1 MDDNKRYVH
10 IVIPGTCEYLTL
22 HVKRDFEDVIKL
34 RIWWRDYSGL
44 SSWAL
49 CYQESPYK
57 KEAGGWESEKVMY
70 QQKQR
75 EGDVM
80 MESGV
85 VVAWLW
91 AKECGHSKEQLL
103 NGYGVSTCDDEN
115 FLELDSG
122 DCCTHCVCI
131 RCQ

>member
-1 MDDNKRYVH
+1 M
-10 IVIPGTCEYLTL
+10 
-22 HVKRDFEDVIKL
+22 
-34 RIWWRDYSGL
+34 

-80 MESGV
+80 MEAGV
-85 VVAWLW
+85 VVAWL
-91 AKECGHSKEQLL
+91 
-103 NGYGVSTCDDEN
+103 
-115 FLELDSG
+115 
-122 DCCTHCVCI
+122 
-131 RCQ
+131 